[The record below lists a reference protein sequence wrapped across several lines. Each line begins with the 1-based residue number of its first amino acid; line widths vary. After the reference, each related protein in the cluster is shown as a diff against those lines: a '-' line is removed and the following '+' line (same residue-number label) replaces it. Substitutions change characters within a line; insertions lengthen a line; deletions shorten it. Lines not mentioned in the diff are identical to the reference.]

1 MSTASTHKVAQEPLL
16 NPETFAPY
24 FDKVEARQ
32 AELSAA
38 LKEGQVR
45 TQRIGAE
52 LMDAFLAG
60 QRDTLE
66 LTKQITLKPQDYAAN
81 IKAIVDASTVAQE
94 RAISLA
100 KLFYREQAD
109 VAGEMRKRF
118 QSACEATGNLTDA
131 GRNIM
136 NFWTKQR

>member
-1 MSTASTHKVAQEPLL
+1 MSTASTQKAAQDALL
-16 NPETFAPY
+16 SPETLAPY
-24 FDKVEARQ
+24 FEKIAARQ

-38 LKEGQVR
+38 LKDSQVR
-45 TQRIGAE
+45 TQRIGTE
-52 LMDAFLAG
+52 LMEAFLAG

-66 LTKQITLKPQDYAAN
+66 LTKQLTLKPQDYAGN

-100 KLFYREQAD
+100 KLFYREQTD
-109 VAGEMRKRF
+109 IAGEMRQRF
-118 QSACEATGNLTDA
+118 QSACDATGTLTDA